1 MPLLMRASVSTQS
14 HCVAQ
19 GHQVP
24 EGIVLYSSIGACSA
38 VAYIVTSL
46 VHPAPVSFQAPAL
59 KSEQAVVRS
68 SNLSF

>member
-24 EGIVLYSSIGACSA
+24 EGIVLYSCA

-59 KSEQAVVRS
+59 ESEQAVVRS